1 MIFLYYTY
9 LSFGIPPCRCQTAP
23 LFIRVQSI
31 RLSQAFF
38 SPDFLAATGAPDKR
52 PCKIQGKGNVTNEA
66 SKRWLCRIIVTSSV
80 VSLEDGVEPT
90 GWDMRDNPLFLL
102 IIRDAS
108 KPPFTRPSF
117 CNQNSVKVVFHDPE
131 ISNLVRHLQGDLEYL
146 HRAQKA
152 TGLLLLPLILP
163 CASGHQ

>member
-31 RLSQAFF
+31 RLSQALF

-102 IIRDAS
+102 IVETLQNLRLHGPAFIT
-108 KPPFTRPSF
+108 KTR
-117 CNQNSVKVVFHDPE
+117 
-131 ISNLVRHLQGDLEYL
+131 
-146 HRAQKA
+146 
-152 TGLLLLPLILP
+152 
-163 CASGHQ
+163 